1 MPPFVLAF
9 TCPSI
14 PCRLEKTML
23 KATSGFTTERA
34 SQYLQQMSK
43 HFAHKT
49 AVEYTETDSVASI
62 GASTARMTARGHQLS
77 FVAESPDAEAL
88 AECKDVIER
97 HIIRFAFREELTALD
112 WTEPTD

>member
-1 MPPFVLAF
+1 
-9 TCPSI
+9 
-14 PCRLEKTML
+14 ML
-23 KATSGFTTERA
+23 KATSGFATERA

-49 AVEYTETDSVASI
+49 SVEYTEVDSVAAI
-62 GASTARMTARGHQLS
+62 GVSTARMTARGHQLS

-97 HIIRFAFREELTALD
+97 HIIRFAFREELKALD
-112 WTEPTD
+112 WTETAE